1 MWIRRFPA
9 ITILIFL
16 LLWPGV
22 IFSSSEEIFD
32 IPRLTKPPKI
42 DGVLDNPVWEKEALK
57 IENFHQLSPKEMG
70 DPSEKTVTYIGYDEK
85 NLYIAFQC
93 YDSDSKKIWASVTN
107 RDGCMEDDWVII
119 FLDTFNEKR
128 RAFGFLLNP
137 LGIQMD
143 CLRIEEGG
151 DENMDFSWD
160 TVFFSEGRIDE
171 EGYVVEIAVPF
182 KSIRFPDTEKKIW
195 GLTLG
200 RNIPRKG
207 EILLWPDFTR
217 EISGLITQS
226 EEIRIHGDVEKG
238 KNFEIMPV
246 VTSLKTKDS
255 KIDPEAG
262 LNLKWGVSSDLTL
275 DVTVNPDYSHI
286 EADAPRIEA
295 NQRFALYYA
304 EKRPFF
310 LEGMEIFKFPQVNLV
325 YTRRIID
332 PSVGGKATGKVGRFT
347 YGLLTAYDL
356 NPTENLWEVSENGAE
371 RNENA
376 LFNIFRMKADV
387 APGSYLGFCLT
398 DKKINGSFNRV
409 AGVDGQLKWK
419 NNFFFSFQAIGSK
432 TKYDDRETDVVPALT
447 AEASYFSKYWGAGVS
462 WQSMH
467 PDFEASAGYVNRVD
481 YTRFVGYSFFNFY
494 PEKAFMNQIRLSVN
508 AVQMYEYFGNTL
520 SDQWVS
526 GNVHLRFTEF
536 NQMNITYRNSMERYE
551 GIDFRKNVVN
561 LNIDFSLIGWLPF
574 GAYFQTGD
582 SIYYD
587 PEDPY
592 LGYSNTYGIYSTFK
606 PSKRL
611 QYSLDF
617 TKQTFWNRR
626 SDEQVYDINVVRNRL
641 TYQISKTLS
650 LRGILDYD
658 HYDKAVY
665 GSFLVSWVLR
675 PGTVFFFGVDNN
687 LLRDEFG
694 NYTQDDYSVFVK
706 FSYWWR
712 I

>member
-1 MWIRRFPA
+1 MV
-9 ITILIFL
+9 LI
-16 LLWPGV
+16 LWPRGG
-22 IFSSSEEIFD
+22 FSSSKEVFD
-32 IPRLTKPPKI
+32 IPRFTEAPVI
-42 DGVLDNPVWEKEALK
+42 DGVLDNPVWEREALK

-70 DPSEKTVTYIGYDEK
+70 DPSEKTVAYVGYDEK
-85 NLYIAFQC
+85 NLYVAFRC
-93 YDSDSKKIWASVTN
+93 YDSNPKKIRASVTN
-107 RDGCMEDDWVII
+107 RDSCIEDDWVII

-151 DENMDFSWD
+151 NENMDFSWD
-160 TVFFSEGRIDE
+160 TVYFSDGKIDE
-171 EGYVVEIAVPF
+171 EGYVVEMAVPF
-182 KSIRFPDTEKKIW
+182 KSIRFPDREDKVW
-195 GLTLG
+195 GVTLG

-226 EEIRIHGDVEKG
+226 GEIRIRGDVEKG

-246 VTSLKTKDS
+246 FTSLKTKGS
-255 KIDPEAG
+255 KVDPEAG
-262 LNLKWGVSSDLTL
+262 LNLKWGVSSDLTF
-275 DVTVNPDYSHI
+275 DFAVNPDYSHI

-332 PSVGGKATGKVGRFT
+332 PLVGGKATGKVGRFT

-356 NPTENLWEVSENGAE
+356 NPTENLWEVSDNGGKQDD
-371 RNENA
+371 NA

-387 APGSYLGFCLT
+387 GPGSYLGFCLT

-432 TKYDDRETDVVPALT
+432 TKYDDRETNVVPALS

-467 PDFEASAGYVNRVD
+467 PDFEASAGFINRVD
-481 YTRFVGYSFFNFY
+481 FRSLVGYSFLNFY
-494 PEKAFMNQIRLSVN
+494 PEKEFMNQIRLSVN
-508 AVQMYEYFGNTL
+508 AGQMYGYFGNTL
-520 SDQWVS
+520 SDQWVG

-536 NQMNITYRNSMERYE
+536 NQLNIKYRNSMELYE
-551 GIDFRKNVVN
+551 GIDFHKNVIN
-561 LNIDFSLIGWLPF
+561 LNVNFSLIGWLPF
-574 GAYFQTGD
+574 GAYFQAGD

-587 PEDPY
+587 PDDPY
-592 LGYSNTYGIYSTFK
+592 LGYSNTYGVYFTFK

-611 QYSLDF
+611 QYSLNF
-617 TKQTFWNRR
+617 TKQTFWEKRGG
-626 SDEQVYDINVVRNRL
+626 EQVYDFNVVRNRL
-641 TYQISKTLS
+641 TYQISKALS

-658 HYDKAVY
+658 HYDKEVY

-687 LLRDEFG
+687 LLRNEFG
-694 NYTQDDYSVFVK
+694 NYSQDDYSVFIK

>member
-1 MWIRRFPA
+1 MWRRRILA
-9 ITILIFL
+9 TTILMVLI
-16 LLWPGV
+16 LWPRGG
-22 IFSSSEEIFD
+22 FSSSKEVFD
-32 IPRLTKPPKI
+32 IPRFTEAPVI

-70 DPSEKTVTYIGYDEK
+70 DPSEKTVAYVGYDEK
-85 NLYIAFQC
+85 NLYVAFRC
-93 YDSDSKKIWASVTN
+93 YDSNPKKIRASVTN
-107 RDGCMEDDWVII
+107 RDSCIEDDWVII

-151 DENMDFSWD
+151 NENMDFSWD
-160 TVFFSEGRIDE
+160 TVYFSDGKIDE
-171 EGYVVEIAVPF
+171 EGYVVEMAVPF
-182 KSIRFPDTEKKIW
+182 KSIRFPDREDKVW
-195 GLTLG
+195 GVTLG

-226 EEIRIHGDVEKG
+226 GEIRIRGDVEKG

-246 VTSLKTKDS
+246 FTSLKTKGS
-255 KIDPEAG
+255 KVDPEAG
-262 LNLKWGVSSDLTL
+262 LNLKWGVSSDLTF
-275 DVTVNPDYSHI
+275 DFTVNPDYSHI

-332 PSVGGKATGKVGRFT
+332 PLVGGKATGKVGRFT
-347 YGLLTAYDL
+347 YGFLTAYDL
-356 NPTENLWEVSENGAE
+356 NPTESLWEVSDNGGKQD
-371 RNENA
+371 ENA

-387 APGSYLGFCLT
+387 GPGSYLGFCLT

-432 TKYDDRETDVVPALT
+432 TKYDDRETNVVPALS

-467 PDFEASAGYVNRVD
+467 PDFEASAGFVNRVD
-481 YTRFVGYSFFNFY
+481 FRSLVGYSFLNFY
-494 PEKAFMNQIRLSVN
+494 PEKEFMNQIRLSVN
-508 AVQMYEYFGNTL
+508 AGQRYGYFGNTL
-520 SDQWVS
+520 SDQWVG

-536 NQMNITYRNSMERYE
+536 NQLNITYRNSMERYE
-551 GIDFRKNVVN
+551 GIDFHKNVININVN
-561 LNIDFSLIGWLPF
+561 FSLIGWLPF

-582 SIYYD
+582 SIHYD
-587 PEDPY
+587 ADDPY
-592 LGYSNTYGIYSTFK
+592 LGYNNTYGVYFTFK

-611 QYSLDF
+611 QYSLNF
-617 TKQTFWNRR
+617 TKQTFWEKRG
-626 SDEQVYDINVVRNRL
+626 SEQVYDINVVRNRV

-650 LRGILDYD
+650 LRSILDYD
-658 HYDKAVY
+658 HYGKEVY

-687 LLRDEFG
+687 LLRNEVG
-694 NYTQDDYSVFVK
+694 SYSQDDYSVFIK

>member
-1 MWIRRFPA
+1 MWRRRILA
-9 ITILIFL
+9 TTILMVLI
-16 LLWPGV
+16 LWPRGG
-22 IFSSSEEIFD
+22 FSSSKEVFD
-32 IPRLTKPPKI
+32 IPRFTEAPVI

-70 DPSEKTVTYIGYDEK
+70 DPSEKTVAYVGYDEK
-85 NLYIAFQC
+85 NLYVAFRC
-93 YDSDSKKIWASVTN
+93 YDSNPKKIRASVTN
-107 RDGCMEDDWVII
+107 RDSCIEDDWVII

-151 DENMDFSWD
+151 NENMDFSWD
-160 TVFFSEGRIDE
+160 TVYFSDGKIDE
-171 EGYVVEIAVPF
+171 EGYVVEMAVPF
-182 KSIRFPDTEKKIW
+182 KSIRFPDREDKVW
-195 GLTLG
+195 GVTLG

-226 EEIRIHGDVEKG
+226 GEIRIRGDVEKG

-246 VTSLKTKDS
+246 FTSLKTKGS
-255 KIDPEAG
+255 KVDPEAG
-262 LNLKWGVSSDLTL
+262 LNLKWGVSSDLTF
-275 DVTVNPDYSHI
+275 DFTVNPDYSHI

-332 PSVGGKATGKVGRFT
+332 PLVGGKATGKVGRFT
-347 YGLLTAYDL
+347 YGFLTVYDL
-356 NPTENLWEVSENGAE
+356 NPTESLWEVSDNGGKQD
-371 RNENA
+371 ENA

-387 APGSYLGFCLT
+387 GPGSYLGFCLT

-432 TKYDDRETDVVPALT
+432 TKYDDRETNVVPALS

-467 PDFEASAGYVNRVD
+467 PDFEASAGFVNRVD
-481 YTRFVGYSFFNFY
+481 FRSLVGYSFLNFY
-494 PEKAFMNQIRLSVN
+494 PEKEFMNQIRLSVN
-508 AVQMYEYFGNTL
+508 AGQRYGYFGNTL
-520 SDQWVS
+520 SDQWVG

-536 NQMNITYRNSMERYE
+536 NQLNITYRNSMERYE
-551 GIDFRKNVVN
+551 GIDFHKNVININVN
-561 LNIDFSLIGWLPF
+561 FSLIGWLPF

-582 SIYYD
+582 SIHYD
-587 PEDPY
+587 ADDPY
-592 LGYSNTYGIYSTFK
+592 LGYNNTYGVYFTFK

-611 QYSLDF
+611 QYSLNF
-617 TKQTFWNRR
+617 TKQTFWEKRG
-626 SDEQVYDINVVRNRL
+626 SEQVYDINVVRNRV

-650 LRGILDYD
+650 LRSILDYD
-658 HYDKAVY
+658 HYGKEVY

-687 LLRDEFG
+687 LLRNEVG
-694 NYTQDDYSVFVK
+694 SYSQDDYSVFIK

>member
-1 MWIRRFPA
+1 MWRRRILA
-9 ITILIFL
+9 TTILIVL
-16 LLWPGV
+16 ILWPRVG
-22 IFSSSEEIFD
+22 FSSSKEVFD
-32 IPRLTKPPKI
+32 IPRFTKAPVI
-42 DGVLDNPVWEKEALK
+42 DGVLDNPVWEREALK

-70 DPSEKTVTYIGYDEK
+70 DPSEKTVAYIGYDEK
-85 NLYIAFQC
+85 NLYVAFRC
-93 YDSDSKKIWASVTN
+93 YDSNPKKIRASVTN
-107 RDGCMEDDWVII
+107 RDSCIEDDWVII

-151 DENMDFSWD
+151 NENMDFSWD
-160 TVFFSEGRIDE
+160 TVYFSDGKIDE
-171 EGYVVEIAVPF
+171 EGYVVEMAVPF
-182 KSIRFPDTEKKIW
+182 KSIRFPDREDKVW
-195 GLTLG
+195 GVTLG

-226 EEIRIHGDVEKG
+226 GEIRIRGEVEKG

-246 VTSLKTKDS
+246 FTSLKTKDS
-255 KIDPEAG
+255 KVDPEAG

-332 PSVGGKATGKVGRFT
+332 PLVGGKATGKVGRFT
-347 YGLLTAYDL
+347 YGFLTAYDL
-356 NPTENLWEVSENGAE
+356 NPTESLWEVSDNGGKQDD
-371 RNENA
+371 NA

-387 APGSYLGFCLT
+387 GPGSYLGFCLT

-432 TKYDDRETDVVPALT
+432 TKYDDRETNVVPALS

-467 PDFEASAGYVNRVD
+467 PDFEASAGFINRVD
-481 YTRFVGYSFFNFY
+481 FRSLVAYSFFNFY
-494 PEKAFMNQIRLSVN
+494 PEKEFMNQIRLSVN
-508 AVQMYEYFGNTL
+508 AGQRYEYFGNTL
-520 SDQWVS
+520 SDQWVG

-536 NQMNITYRNSMERYE
+536 NQLNITYRNSMERYE
-551 GIDFRKNVVN
+551 GIDFHKNVININVN
-561 LNIDFSLIGWLPF
+561 FSLIGWLPF

-582 SIYYD
+582 SIHYD
-587 PEDPY
+587 PDDPY
-592 LGYSNTYGIYSTFK
+592 LGYNNTYGVYFTFK

-611 QYSLDF
+611 QYSLNF
-617 TKQTFWNRR
+617 TKQTFWEKRGG
-626 SDEQVYDINVVRNRL
+626 EQVYDINVVRNRL
-641 TYQISKTLS
+641 TYQISKTFS

-687 LLRDEFG
+687 LLRNEFG
-694 NYTQDDYSVFVK
+694 SYSQDDYSVFIK

>member
-1 MWIRRFPA
+1 MWRRRILA
-9 ITILIFL
+9 TTILMVLI
-16 LLWPGV
+16 LWPRGG
-22 IFSSSEEIFD
+22 FSSSKEVFD
-32 IPRLTKPPKI
+32 IPRFTEAPVI
-42 DGVLDNPVWEKEALK
+42 DGVLDNPVWENEALK

-70 DPSEKTVTYIGYDEK
+70 DPSEKTVAYVGYDEK
-85 NLYIAFQC
+85 NLYVAFRC
-93 YDSDSKKIWASVTN
+93 YDSNPKKIRASVTN
-107 RDGCMEDDWVII
+107 RDSCIEDDWVII

-151 DENMDFSWD
+151 NENMDFSWD
-160 TVFFSEGRIDE
+160 TVYFSDGKIDE
-171 EGYVVEIAVPF
+171 EGYVVEMAVPF
-182 KSIRFPDTEKKIW
+182 KSIRFPDREDKVW
-195 GLTLG
+195 GVTLG

-226 EEIRIHGDVEKG
+226 GEIRIRGDVEKG

-246 VTSLKTKDS
+246 FTSLKTKGS
-255 KIDPEAG
+255 KVDPEAG
-262 LNLKWGVSSDLTL
+262 LNLKWGVSSDLTF
-275 DVTVNPDYSHI
+275 DFTVNPDYSHI

-295 NQRFALYYA
+295 NQRFALFYA

-332 PSVGGKATGKVGRFT
+332 PLVGGKATGKVGRFT
-347 YGLLTAYDL
+347 YGFLTAYDL
-356 NPTENLWEVSENGAE
+356 NPTESLWEVSDNGGKQD
-371 RNENA
+371 ENA

-387 APGSYLGFCLT
+387 GPGSYLGFCLT

-432 TKYDDRETDVVPALT
+432 TKYDDRETNVVPALS

-467 PDFEASAGYVNRVD
+467 PDFEASAGFVNRVD
-481 YTRFVGYSFFNFY
+481 FRSLVGYSFLNFY
-494 PEKAFMNQIRLSVN
+494 PEKEFMNQIRLSVN
-508 AVQMYEYFGNTL
+508 AGQRYGYFGNTL
-520 SDQWVS
+520 SDQWVG

-536 NQMNITYRNSMERYE
+536 NQLNITYRNSMERYE
-551 GIDFRKNVVN
+551 GIDFHKNVININVN
-561 LNIDFSLIGWLPF
+561 FSLIGWLPF

-582 SIYYD
+582 SIHYD
-587 PEDPY
+587 ADDTY
-592 LGYSNTYGIYSTFK
+592 LGYNNTYGVYFTFK

-611 QYSLDF
+611 QYSLNF
-617 TKQTFWNRR
+617 TKQTFWEKRGG
-626 SDEQVYDINVVRNRL
+626 EQVYDFNVVRNRL

-687 LLRDEFG
+687 LLRNEFG
-694 NYTQDDYSVFVK
+694 NYSQDDYSVFIK

>member
-1 MWIRRFPA
+1 MV
-9 ITILIFL
+9 L
-16 LLWPGV
+16 LLWPWLG
-22 IFSSSEEIFD
+22 FSSSKEVYD
-32 IPRLTKPPKI
+32 IPRFTKAPEI
-42 DGVLDNPVWEKEALK
+42 DGVLDNPIWEREALK

-70 DPSEKTVTYIGYDEK
+70 NPSEKTVAYVGFDEK
-85 NLYIAFQC
+85 NLYFAFRC
-93 YDSDSKKIWASVTN
+93 YDSNPKKIRASMTN
-107 RDGCMEDDWVII
+107 RDNCIEDDWII
-119 FLDTFNEKR
+119 VFLDTFNEKR

-151 DENMDFSWD
+151 NENMDFSWD
-160 TVFFSEGRIDE
+160 TVFFSEGKIDE
-171 EGYVVEIAVPF
+171 EGYVVEMAIPF
-182 KSIRFPDTEKKIW
+182 KSIRFPDYEDKVW
-195 GLTLG
+195 GINIG

-207 EILLWPDFTR
+207 EIVLWPDFTR

-226 EEIRIHGDVEKG
+226 EEIKIHGDIEKG
-238 KNFEIMPV
+238 NNFEIMPV
-246 VTSLKTKDS
+246 FTSIKTKHS
-255 KIDPEAG
+255 KVDPEPG

-310 LEGMEIFKFPQVNLV
+310 LEGMEIFKFPQINLV
-325 YTRRIID
+325 YTRRIIN
-332 PSVGGKATGKVGRFT
+332 PVVGGKATGKVGRFT

-356 NPTENLWEVSENGAE
+356 NSTESLWDVSDDSGEQ
-371 RNENA
+371 NENA

-409 AGVDGQLKWK
+409 AGVDGQFKWK

-432 TKYDDRETDVVPALT
+432 TKYDDRETNVVPSLY

-467 PDFEASAGYVNRVD
+467 PDFEASSGFVNRVD
-481 YTRFVGYSFFNFY
+481 FRSIVGYSFFNFY
-494 PEKAFMNQIRLSVN
+494 PEKKFMNLIRLSLN
-508 AVQMYEYFGNTL
+508 AGQMHEYYGSTL
-520 SDQWVS
+520 SDQWVD
-526 GNVHLRFTEF
+526 GNIHLRFTEF

-551 GIDFRKNVVN
+551 RIDFYKNTIN
-561 LNIDFSLIGWLPF
+561 LNVNFSLIGWLPF
-574 GAYFQTGD
+574 GANFQTGD

-587 PEDPY
+587 SDDPY
-592 LGYSNTYGIYSTFK
+592 LGYSNAYGLYFTFK
-606 PSKRL
+606 ASMRL
-611 QYSLDF
+611 QYSLNF
-617 TKQTFWNRR
+617 TKQTFWKIRGG
-626 SDEQVYDINVVRNRL
+626 DQVYDINVMRNRL

-665 GSFLVSWVLR
+665 GSFLVSWILR
-675 PGTVFFFGVDNN
+675 PGTVFFFGVDNTV
-687 LLRDEFG
+687 LRDEFG
-694 NYTQDDYSVFVK
+694 NYSQNDYSVFVK

>member
-1 MWIRRFPA
+1 M
-9 ITILIFL
+9 IFML
-16 LLWPGV
+16 LFLRSGFV
-22 IFSSSEEIFD
+22 FSSEEKIVT
-32 IPRLTKPPKI
+32 IPRLTKTPKI
-42 DGVLDNPVWEKEALK
+42 DGVLDNPIWDTEALK
-57 IENFHQLSPKEMG
+57 IVNFHQLSPKEMA
-70 DPSEKTVTYIGYDEK
+70 DPSEKTVAYIGYDEK
-85 NLYIAFQC
+85 NLYIAFKC
-93 YDSDSKKIWASVTN
+93 YDSDSKKIWASVTS
-107 RDGCMEDDWVII
+107 RDGCIEDDWVIL

-128 RAFGFLLNP
+128 RAFGFILNP
-137 LGIQMD
+137 FGIQMD
-143 CLRIEEGG
+143 CIRTEEGG
-151 DENMDFSWD
+151 SENMDFSWD
-160 TVFFSEGRIDE
+160 AVFSSEGRIDD
-171 EGYVVEIAVPF
+171 EGYVVEMAIPF
-182 KSIRFPDTEKKIW
+182 KSIRFPDTEEKVW

-207 EILLWPDFTR
+207 ELLLWPEFSR
-217 EISGLITQS
+217 KISGLISQS
-226 EEIRIHGDVEKG
+226 EEIRIQGHVEKG

-262 LNLKWGVSSDLTL
+262 LNLKWGISSDLTL

-295 NQRFALYYA
+295 NQRFALYYP

-310 LEGMEIFKFPQVNLV
+310 LEGMEIFRFPEVNLI

-332 PSVGGKATGKVGRFT
+332 PAVGGKATGKVGRFT
-347 YGLLTAYDL
+347 YGFLTAYDL
-356 NPTENLWEVSENGAE
+356 NPTENLWDVSESEEGRE
-371 RNENA
+371 ENA
-376 LFNIFRMKADV
+376 LFNIFRMKSDIG
-387 APGSYLGFCLT
+387 PGSYLGFCLT

-409 AGVDGQLKWK
+409 AGVDGQIKWK

-432 TKYDDRETDVVPALT
+432 TKYDDRETDVVPALM
-447 AEASYFSKYWGAGVS
+447 AEASYFSKHWGAGVS

-467 PDFEASAGYVNRVD
+467 PDFEASAGFVNRVD
-481 YTRFVGYSFFNFY
+481 YRQILGYSFLNFY
-494 PEKAFMNQIRLSVN
+494 PEKNFLNQIRLSMN
-508 AVQMYEYFGNTL
+508 AGQMYTYFGNTL

-536 NQMNITYRNSMERYE
+536 NQMNITYRNSMERYG
-551 GIDFRKNVVN
+551 GIDFHKKSITLD
-561 LNIDFSLIGWLPF
+561 LNFSLIGWLPF

-587 PEDPY
+587 EDNPY
-592 LGYSNTYGIYSTFK
+592 LGYSNTYAVYLTFK
-606 PSKRL
+606 PSRRL

-617 TKQTFWNRR
+617 TKQTFWEEWGG
-626 SDEQVYDINVVRNRL
+626 EQVYDINVVRNRL
-641 TYQISKTLS
+641 TYQISRTLS

-658 HYDKAVY
+658 HSDRAVY
-665 GSFLVSWVLR
+665 GSFLVSWVLK

-687 LLRDEFG
+687 LLKNEFG

>member
-1 MWIRRFPA
+1 MWRRRILA
-9 ITILIFL
+9 TTILMVLI
-16 LLWPGV
+16 LWPRVG
-22 IFSSSEEIFD
+22 FSSSKEVFD
-32 IPRLTKPPKI
+32 IPRFTEAPVI
-42 DGVLDNPVWEKEALK
+42 DGVLDNPVWEREALK

-70 DPSEKTVTYIGYDEK
+70 DPSEKTVAYVGYDEK
-85 NLYIAFQC
+85 NLYVAFRC
-93 YDSDSKKIWASVTN
+93 YDSNPKKIRASVTN
-107 RDGCMEDDWVII
+107 RDSCIEDDWVII

-151 DENMDFSWD
+151 NENMDFSWD
-160 TVFFSEGRIDE
+160 TVYFSDGKIDE
-171 EGYVVEIAVPF
+171 EGYVVEMAVPF
-182 KSIRFPDTEKKIW
+182 KSIRFPDREDKVW
-195 GLTLG
+195 GVTLG

-217 EISGLITQS
+217 EVSGLITQS
-226 EEIRIHGDVEKG
+226 GEIRIRGDVEKG

-246 VTSLKTKDS
+246 FTSLKTKDS
-255 KIDPEAG
+255 KVDPEAG
-262 LNLKWGVSSDLTL
+262 LNLKWGISSDLTL
-275 DVTVNPDYSHI
+275 DVTVNSDYSHI

-332 PSVGGKATGKVGRFT
+332 PLVGGKATGKVGRFT

-356 NPTENLWEVSENGAE
+356 NPTESLWEVSDNGGKQDD
-371 RNENA
+371 NA

-387 APGSYLGFCLT
+387 GPGSYLGFCLT

-432 TKYDDRETDVVPALT
+432 TKYDDREANVVPALS

-467 PDFEASAGYVNRVD
+467 PDFEASAGFVNRVNF
-481 YTRFVGYSFFNFY
+481 RSFVGYSFLNFY
-494 PEKAFMNQIRLSVN
+494 PEKEFMNQIRLSFN
-508 AVQMYEYFGNTL
+508 AGQMYEYFGNTL
-520 SDQWVS
+520 SDQWVG

-536 NQMNITYRNSMERYE
+536 NQLNIKYRNSMERYE
-551 GIDFRKNVVN
+551 GIDFHKNAIN
-561 LNIDFSLIGWLPF
+561 LNVDFSLIGWLPF

-587 PEDPY
+587 PDDPY
-592 LGYSNTYGIYSTFK
+592 LGYKNTYEIYFTFK
-606 PSKRL
+606 LSKRL
-611 QYSLDF
+611 QYSLNF
-617 TKQTFWNRR
+617 TKQTFWKERGG
-626 SDEQVYDINVVRNRL
+626 EQVYDINVVRNRL

-687 LLRDEFG
+687 LLRNEFG
-694 NYTQDDYSVFVK
+694 NYSQDDYSVFVK